1 MGKLKIIAK
10 MKLLGESAPLF
21 LMFVL
26 GVFVLFV
33 FGNFSFIISLIIE
46 KFGFLVSSVNA
57 KMITELC
64 ACAVGI
70 ILFTIFAAPLKLGR
84 EKWFLMKAKGEDP
97 SFTEIFSYFN
107 PKGIKKSIS
116 AWCYNLFLRLS
127 YGLVFFFPCLCLSGV
142 LLSCMRNSET
152 AFYVVVALFVFD
164 VMLFILGLIFSFI
177 YSANFF
183 LYYYIVVS
191 NNNIKPKRAYEKSRE
206 IASGGIKNI
215 CRFKLS
221 FSLWWL
227 LCIFVIPAFYVWGYY
242 KQSGALLAYRNE
254 YLQ

>member
-26 GVFVLFV
+26 GFFVLFF

-46 KFGFLVSSVNA
+46 RFGLFMASMGY

-70 ILFTIFAAPLKLGR
+70 ILFVIFAAPLRLGR
-84 EKWFLMKAKGEDP
+84 EKWFLMKAKGEEP
-97 SFTEIFSYFN
+97 PFSEIFSYFN
-107 PKGIKKSIS
+107 PKGIKKSVS
-116 AWCYNLFLRLS
+116 AWMYNLFLRLS
-127 YGLVFFFPCLCLSGV
+127 YGLVFFFPFLCLSGV
-142 LLSCMRNSET
+142 LFSCMRNAET
-152 AFYVVVALFVFD
+152 AFYVVVALCVFD
-164 VMLFILGLIFSFI
+164 TILFVLGLVFSFI

-191 NNNIKPKRAYEKSRE
+191 NDNIKPRRAYEKSRE
-206 IASGGIKNI
+206 IAGGGIKKI
-215 CRFKLS
+215 CRFKVS

-227 LCIFVIPAFYVWGYY
+227 LCIFILPAFYVWGYY
-242 KQSGALLAYRNE
+242 KQSSALLAYRNE